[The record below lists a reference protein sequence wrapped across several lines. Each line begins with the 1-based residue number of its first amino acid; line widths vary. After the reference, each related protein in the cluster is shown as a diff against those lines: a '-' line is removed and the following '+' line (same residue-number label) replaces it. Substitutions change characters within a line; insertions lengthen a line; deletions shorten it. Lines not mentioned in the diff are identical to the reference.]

1 MPNKIDLMAV
11 GPGWK
16 RKAKQMQNDLKK
28 KNNKKGRH
36 RQIFIV
42 LMIILLISSL
52 SAAQDASV
60 REFGLED
67 VRKFAVSHS
76 YDSKKTQFDILAAKK
91 KLKEMIATGLPQINS
106 TLGYM
111 NNLELTTMLIPNFFE
126 GKFDE
131 KIAVQ
136 FGTQHN
142 LNVNFSLSQLLFNG
156 SYFVGLQTSSIYRQ
170 LADQNHERTLMNVLE
185 TVTNT
190 YYMIL
195 VSDESEKILNTSL
208 ANLEKTHYEIREMYK
223 EGFLEETDADLIQIS
238 VTRIMN
244 NLQAIRRNKEIGY
257 KLLKFQMG
265 LDLEEKIVLKERLE
279 DILQKIDVEQAS
291 EGEFKLENNIDFKLM
306 STQEKLSEMALKNE
320 KAKYLPTITAF
331 YTFQW
336 NAMRDAFNFFSSK
349 EKWYRMQVLGV
360 NISIPIFQSGRQ
372 SAKVQQASISLQQAR
387 NAKRQA
393 SQGLVLEAAR
403 TKAAIDSAYENYLNT
418 QENMHLSKK
427 VYDVTLIKY
436 KEGVAS
442 SMDLTQAHDKFLM
455 SQSEYIQALSGL
467 LSAKN
472 KLDRLNNNYESFD

>member
-1 MPNKIDLMAV
+1 
-11 GPGWK
+11 
-16 RKAKQMQNDLKK
+16 
-28 KNNKKGRH
+28 
-36 RQIFIV
+36 
-42 LMIILLISSL
+42 MIILLISSL

>member
-1 MPNKIDLMAV
+1 
-11 GPGWK
+11 
-16 RKAKQMQNDLKK
+16 MQNDLKK
-28 KNNKKGRH
+28 KNTQKGRY
-36 RQIFIV
+36 RQLFFV
-42 LMIILLISSL
+42 LMIILLIPSL

-67 VRKFAVSHS
+67 VRKFAVRHS
-76 YDSKKTQFDILAAKK
+76 YDSKKTQLDILAAKK
-91 KLKEMIATGLPQINS
+91 KLKETIATGLPQINS
-106 TLGYM
+106 TVGYI
-111 NNLELTTMLIPNFFE
+111 NNLELTTMLIPNFFD

-156 SYFVGLQTSSIYRQ
+156 SYFVGLQTSSIYRK

-279 DILQKIDVEQAS
+279 DILQKIDVGQAS
-291 EGEFKLENNIDFKLM
+291 KSEFKLENNIDFKLM

-349 EKWYRMQVLGV
+349 ERWYRMQVLGV

-372 SAKVQQASISLQQAR
+372 SAIVQQASISLQQAR
-387 NAKRQA
+387 NAKKQA

-403 TKAAIDSAYENYLNT
+403 TKAAIDSAHENYLNT

-472 KLDRLNNNYESFD
+472 KQDRLNNNYESFN

>member
-1 MPNKIDLMAV
+1 
-11 GPGWK
+11 
-16 RKAKQMQNDLKK
+16 MQNDLKK